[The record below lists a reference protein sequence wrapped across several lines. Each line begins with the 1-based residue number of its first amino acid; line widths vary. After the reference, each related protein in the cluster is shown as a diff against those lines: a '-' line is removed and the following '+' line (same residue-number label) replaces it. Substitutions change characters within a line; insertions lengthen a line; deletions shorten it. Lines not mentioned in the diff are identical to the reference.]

1 MNMKGFITWKKKH
14 KENFIFVK
22 EGQVLWEVSG
32 VRSLDDEEK

>member
-1 MNMKGFITWKKKH
+1 MNMKGFITWIKND

-22 EGQVLWEVSG
+22 EGQVLWEVSW